1 MPSQAPIYLG
11 YATIKIDGQNLS
23 DDAMNNVQELV
34 IENTLHLPDLATIRI
49 EDQQFALHT
58 QGQFGIGKS
67 VEISLGAEQNNLTRV
82 FAGEI
87 VGVDHDMAAH
97 MVATFVVRCYDRSH
111 RLHRGRERKSYQNIK
126 DSDIVQQLAGNCG
139 LQAEVDATS
148 EVHPYVFQNNQTNW
162 EFMSMLAQRNGYRMY
177 AIDRTVHFKQ
187 VTDSGESEIELEYG
201 EDLTSFRPRMSSS
214 GQVDKVTVKGWDPG
228 QKEGIVGQATRPSGV
243 PDIGYGLNGGEASNR
258 AFGRSEMVIVD
269 QVPWTQ
275 SGAEL
280 LAQSTLDEISAGF
293 VEADGLCAW
302 KPGLKP
308 NCKVR
313 IGNIGGH
320 FNGSYLVTSTTHHYS
335 PAEGLTTQ
343 FSISGKK
350 PPTLA
355 SAMGG
360 GIQDRKPLGGNI
372 VIGIVTNNQ
381 DPDGQARVRVKFPW
395 LSDDDESYWARICT
409 PMGGKD
415 RGFLYIPEVDD
426 EVLVGFE
433 HGDITR
439 AFILGGLW
447 NGKDSPPENNSQAVT
462 GDGVVHRIIKSRI
475 GHTMLIDD
483 TGGKGEIKFT
493 TAGNHVVTLSD
504 VDQKIMLKSTNQHQV
519 LIDDAGNKI
528 EVSTAAGHKMTLD
541 QTGMSITLQNPGG
554 DKVMIQDTGS
564 ISVTANVSISLSAPS
579 ISISGSG
586 TVTINGGMVNI
597 N

>member
-1 MPSQAPIYLG
+1 MPAQAPVYLG

-23 DDAMNNVQELV
+23 DEAMNNVQELV
-34 IENTLHLPDLATIRI
+34 IENTLHLPDLATFRI

-58 QGQFGIGKS
+58 QTQFQIGKS
-67 VEISLGAEQNNLTRV
+67 VEISLGTEQNHLTPV

-87 VGVDHDMAAH
+87 VGIDHDMAAH

-111 RLHRGRERKSYQNIK
+111 RLHRGRERKSFQNVK

-139 LQAEVDATS
+139 LQADVDATT

-162 EFMSMLAQRNGYRMY
+162 EFISMLAKRNGYRMY
-177 AIDRTVHFKQ
+177 TSIDRTIHFKQ
-187 VTDSGESEIELEYG
+187 VSDDGEGEIALEYG
-201 EDLTSFRPRMSSS
+201 ADLTSFRPRMSSS
-214 GQVDKVTVKGWDPG
+214 GQVNKVTVKGWDPT
-228 QKEGIVGQATRPSGV
+228 QKQGIIGQATSPQGV
-243 PDIGYGLNGGEASNR
+243 PDIGYGMNGGAASNR
-258 AFGRSEMVIVD
+258 AFGNAEMVIVD
-269 QVPWTQ
+269 QVPWSQ
-275 SGAEL
+275 NGAEL
-280 LAQSTLDEISAGF
+280 FAQSTLDEIAAGF

-302 KPGLKP
+302 KQGLKP

-335 PAEGLTTQ
+335 SAEGLTTQ

-409 PMGGKD
+409 PMGGKN

-447 NGKDSPPENNSQAVT
+447 NGQDSPPENNNQAVT
-462 GDGVVHRIIKSRI
+462 GDGVVHRIIQSRI
-475 GHTMLIDD
+475 GHKILIDD
-483 TGGKGEIKFT
+483 SGGKGEISFT
-493 TAGNHVVTLSD
+493 TNGSHSITISD
-504 VDQKIMLKSTNQHQV
+504 
-519 LIDDAGNKI
+519 AENKI
-528 EVSTAAGHKMTLD
+528 EVKTAAGHKMVLD
-541 QTGMSITLQNPGG
+541 QNGASITVQNPSG
-554 DKVMIQDTGS
+554 DKVEIQDSGT
-564 ISVTANVSISLSAPS
+564 ISVTANTSISLSAPS
-579 ISISGSG
+579 ISISASATLSMSGSSS
-586 TVTINGGMVNI
+586 VTINGGTVNI